1 MRYLVRTTQGIG
13 RRFRAGL
20 CFGPEPETVDGDALQ
35 QSQLQALQSDPY
47 LQVTPLGTADAG
59 KEETKA
65 AVPELPLDVVPEAEP
80 EPEAEKAA
88 SGKKSGKNKK

>member
-1 MRYLVRTTQGIG
+1 MTLICRL
-13 RRFRAGL
+13 
-20 CFGPEPETVDGDALQ
+20 P
-35 QSQLQALQSDPY
+35 
-47 LQVTPLGTADAG
+47 PLGTADAG

-65 AVPELPLDVVPEAEP
+65 AVSELPLDVVPEAEP